1 MEDRQIIDLY
11 FSRDE
16 KAIEET
22 EKKYGSYC
30 RSISLRIVKNK
41 EDCEECVNDTWMS
54 AWISIPPKE
63 PLRLSAYLGRI
74 ARNLSLKKYEAG
86 KAKKRGSGE
95 IPLVLDELSLCIPD
109 RNNVDGELD
118 SRLLEESID
127 SFLSSLSAE
136 HRIIFMQR
144 YWYLCSI
151 KEIAEDNGMTQSN
164 VKMTLLRLRNTLR
177 EKLKKEGVE
186 I

>member
-1 MEDRQIIDLY
+1 MEDSQIISLY

-16 KAIEET
+16 KAIKET
-22 EKKYGSYC
+22 ERKYGNYC
-30 RSISLRIVKNK
+30 RSISLRILKNK

-54 AWISIPPKE
+54 AWTSIPPKE
-63 PLRLSAYLGRI
+63 PLKLSAYLGRI
-74 ARNLSLKKYEAG
+74 TRNLSLKKYEAA
-86 KAKKRGSGE
+86 KTKKRGSGE
-95 IPLVLDELSLCIPD
+95 VPLILDELSLCIPD
-109 RNNVDGELD
+109 RSDVDSALD
-118 SRLLEESID
+118 SKLLEESID
-127 SFLSSLSAE
+127 SFLSSLSPE
-136 HRIIFMQR
+136 HRKIFMQR

-151 KEIAEDNGMTQSN
+151 KEISENNGMTRSN

>member
-1 MEDRQIIDLY
+1 MEDRQIIELY

-16 KAIEET
+16 KAIKET
-22 EKKYGSYC
+22 DIKYGNYC
-30 RSISLRIVKNK
+30 RSISLRILKNK
-41 EDCEECVNDTWMS
+41 EDSEECINDTWMS

-63 PLRLSAYLGRI
+63 PQRLSAYLGRI
-74 ARNLSLKKYEAG
+74 TRNLSLKKYEAT

-95 IPLVLDELSLCIPD
+95 IPLVLGELSLCIPD
-109 RNNVDGELD
+109 ENDVDSIID
-118 SRLLEESID
+118 AKMLEESINV
-127 SFLSSLSAE
+127 FLASLSDA
-136 HRIIFMQR
+136 HRKIFMQR

-151 KEIAEDNGMTQSN
+151 REIAEENQMSQSN

-177 EKLKKEGVE
+177 ENLKKEGVE